1 MQTNPITPSLISPSR
16 SSQQMS
22 VAELEEAVRQHLE
35 MAQRLLKEIQARRNA
50 EEIQARRDAENEAGN
65 S

>member
-1 MQTNPITPSLISPSR
+1 METNFINPERPT
-16 SSQQMS
+16 QYTS

-35 MAQRLLKEIQARRNA
+35 MAQRLLKEIKTRRA
-50 EEIQARRDAENEAGN
+50 EEEIKARQDAENDGKN